1 MLSNQVLDKDTSE
14 DRIAELVDTI
24 KQSPYQRDT
33 LVELLPEQLPLYV
46 GRSTNETIRIRGYI
60 LAAFEQV
67 GLPEAAIPYVLEE
80 LETGRDSYLV
90 AAAAKAMRGL
100 ANPSSEFI
108 PFLFKAIENIKYM
121 DDALTFEQYKP
132 HWPIADYT
140 TALNEIFKSFEWL
153 GSQAQSAL
161 SDLEVLYHSQD
172 DFSPRTRK
180 TIKIAIDAIQ
190 NGNKASHACCGG
202 NTNISNS
209 IVTYPQEHIL
219 KPGFVAGIEFED
231 QAHNRLKYGE
241 FFSRIPSIVVFFYT
255 RCNNPNKCSLTITKL
270 GKLQH
275 AIGEQGLEG
284 QLKTA
289 AITYDPEYDLPARLK
304 AYGENRGVVFS
315 DNHRFLRTPYGLK
328 ELQGFFDLGV
338 NYGGSTVNRHRIELF
353 IVDEQGRIAGTFA
366 RLQWDIGEVLD
377 QAKVVLE
384 AGAIA
389 APGPIE
395 ELFAVKT
402 AALTLMDYWEPA
414 TLPATKQIEVSSQV
428 GCGCGCGAG
437 SGVMPTLGQ

>member
-24 KQSPYQRDT
+24 KRSPYQRDT

-80 LETGRDSYLV
+80 LETGRDAYLV
-90 AAAAKAMRGL
+90 AGAARAVRGL
-100 ANPSSEFI
+100 ANPSSEFV

-132 HWPIADYT
+132 RWPIANHT
-140 TALNEIFKSFEWL
+140 TALSEIFQSFEWL

-172 DFSPRTRK
+172 DFSTRNRRA
-180 TIKIAIDAIQ
+180 IKIAIDAIQ
-190 NGNKASHACCGG
+190 TGNKASHACCSGDAS
-202 NTNISNS
+202 ISNS
-209 IVTYPQEHIL
+209 FVTYPQDHVL
-219 KPGFVAGIEFED
+219 KPGFVAAIEFED
-231 QAHNRLKYGE
+231 QANNKLKYSE

-275 AIGEQGLEG
+275 AIREQGLEG

-315 DNHRFLRTPYGLK
+315 DDHRFLRTPNGLK
-328 ELQGFFDLGV
+328 ELQGFLNLGV
-338 NYGGSTVNRHRIELF
+338 NYGGATVNRHRIELF
-353 IVDEQGRIAGTFA
+353 ILDDQGRIAGTFA
-366 RLQWDIGEVLD
+366 RLQWDVEEVLD
-377 QAKVVLE
+377 YAKAVLQT
-384 AGAIA
+384 GTIA
-389 APGPIE
+389 AD
-395 ELFAVKT
+395 ATT
-402 AALTLMDYWEPA
+402 AEVAFWQPA
-414 TLPATKQIEVSSQV
+414 TTDLILPLNAVASPAFEPFVVSSPV
-428 GCGCGCGAG
+428 GCGCGCD
-437 SGVMPTLGQ
+437 TDRHE